1 MTDNI
6 IAGLD
11 IGSTNIRLVVGQIG
25 HSQDNNQLRIIG
37 AVEQE
42 SSGINKGIVNS
53 IEDITSS
60 ISACLDKAERLMG
73 IPIDSAWVGINSSHI
88 RCERSKGVVAVSKSD
103 GEITEDDIERV
114 IEASRALSMPPNYQ
128 ILHVI
133 PIRFTVDN
141 QDDIKDPIGMT
152 GVRLEVEALIIH
164 GATSEINNLTK
175 AIYRTGL
182 DIEDLVLSPMCA
194 SVAVMDTKQKELGSV
209 LINIGATTTS
219 MAVFEERE
227 LIHVAVLRIG
237 SEDITKDLAIG
248 LRCPIKIAERIK
260 YEYGT
265 TNTKQFN
272 KKDKVHH
279 KGMINGKAREDG
291 LGHEIDITDIVEGH
305 EDQIEAINP
314 INRKYIAEIIEARVE
329 EIFEKVDKELKKI
342 NRSGMLPAGAFL
354 IGNGIKLDGILEVA
368 KNKLRI
374 PVCIGSNNTVEAVI
388 GKVNDPRFLTA
399 LGLVVWGSQET
410 PKKQG
415 LGFNK
420 IGGGIK
426 DSVGKVTN
434 WFKSLMP

>member
-1 MTDNI
+1 MTDHI

-11 IGSTNIRLVVGQIG
+11 IGSTNIRLVVGQIS
-25 HSQDNNQLRIIG
+25 HSQDNNKLRIIG

-73 IPIDSAWVGINSSHI
+73 LPIDSAWVGINSSHI

-133 PIRFTVDN
+133 PIKFTVDN
-141 QDDIKDPIGMT
+141 QEDIKDPIGMV

-175 AIYRTGL
+175 AIYRTGI
-182 DIEDLVLSPMCA
+182 DIEDLVLSSMCA
-194 SVAVMDTKQKELGSV
+194 ASAVIDTKQKELGSV
-209 LINIGATTTS
+209 LINVGATTTS
-219 MAVFEERE
+219 VAVFEERE

-248 LRCPIKIAERIK
+248 LRCPIKIADRIK
-260 YEYGT
+260 HEYGT
-265 TNTKQFN
+265 ANTEKYS
-272 KKDKVHH
+272 KKD
-279 KGMINGKAREDG
+279 
-291 LGHEIDITDIVEGH
+291 EIDITDIIEGY
-305 EDQIEAINP
+305 EDQIQAINP
-314 INRKYIAEIIEARVE
+314 INRKYIAEIIEARTE
-329 EIFEKVDKELKKI
+329 EIFEKIDKELKKI

-354 IGNGIKLDGILEVA
+354 IGDGIKLDGIVDVA
-368 KNKLRI
+368 KNKLRL
-374 PVCIGSNNTVEAVI
+374 PVCVGSNNKIDAVI

-399 LGLVVWGSQET
+399 LGLVVWGSQEN
-410 PKKQG
+410 PKKQSMG
-415 LGFNK
+415 LNK

-426 DSVGKVTN
+426 SSFGKVID